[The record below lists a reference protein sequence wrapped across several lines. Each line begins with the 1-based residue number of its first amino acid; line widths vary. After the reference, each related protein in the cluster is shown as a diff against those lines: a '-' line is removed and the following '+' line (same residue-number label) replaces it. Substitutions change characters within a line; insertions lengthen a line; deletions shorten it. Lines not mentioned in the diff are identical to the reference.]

1 MDLYLIA
8 HIALTAGLLAAIA
21 AALLVWVDGLRD
33 TRARER
39 REREALAAAN
49 KEVSRR
55 PRVPAPFPLPNLK
68 GTHS

>member
-8 HIALTAGLLAAIA
+8 HIAMTVALLAAIA

-39 REREALAAAN
+39 REREALAAADE
-49 KEVSRR
+49 EVSRR

>member
-8 HIALTAGLLAAIA
+8 HIALTVGLLAFLAT
-21 AALLVWVDGLRD
+21 LLLLWVDGLRD

-55 PRVPAPFPLPNLK
+55 PRVPAPFPLPTLK
-68 GTHS
+68 GTHT

>member
-1 MDLYLIA
+1 MDFYLIA
-8 HIALTAGLLAAIA
+8 HIALTVGLLAGLA
-21 AALLVWVDGLRD
+21 AAFLVWVDGLRD

-68 GTHS
+68 GTHT

>member
-8 HIALTAGLLAAIA
+8 HIAMTVALLAAIA

>member
-8 HIALTAGLLAAIA
+8 HIAMTVALLAAIA

-68 GTHS
+68 GTHT